1 MDTHVRVLAVL
12 HIVMGGIGIVIGLG
26 CLLLFGGIA
35 GVVGI
40 AGVPEDPDA
49 LVAIPILSLIGGA
62 IFLVA
67 LILSLPSIIAG
78 IGLLKFRPWARIL
91 TIILCAIDLLS
102 VPIGTAIG
110 IYGLWVLLSRETEPL
125 FQAYPR
131 RAASPG
137 SRAV

>member
-35 GVVGI
+35 GIVGVF
-40 AGVPEDPDA
+40 GEPDA
-49 LVAIPILSLIGGA
+49 MVAIPILSLIGGA
-62 IFLVA
+62 VFVIL

-78 IGLLKFRPWARIL
+78 IGLLKYQPWARTL
-91 TIILCAIDLLS
+91 TIVLSAIDLLN

-125 FQAYPR
+125 FQR
-131 RAASPG
+131 HLQRAA
-137 SRAV
+137 